1 MKWKRIVSILVLV
14 AFLLALLVGG
24 AALAQSSENYRIGR
38 YALVSG
44 GPAVSSDRY
53 VVRSTIGQ
61 WAGAADP
68 PSGSNY
74 VVKGG
79 FLPGTGANRLYRI
92 YLPLTMRQAHSQ

>member
-1 MKWKRIVSILVLV
+1 MKWKRIVSLLILV
-14 AFLLALLVGG
+14 AFLLAPLVGG

-38 YALVSG
+38 YVIASG
-44 GPAVSSDRY
+44 SSAASSDNY

-61 WAGAADP
+61 SVSAASP

-79 FLPGTGANRLYRI
+79 FLPGTGANRLYRV
-92 YLPLTMRQAHSQ
+92 YLPLTMRH